1 MRLYFILLGLD
12 LLIRFVAW
20 RNTSFRRRLKEKS
33 FVAQIKVSDNTK
45 GRFYI
50 FGKGKLKSEAGIHQT
65 PDVCLAFKT

>member
-12 LLIRFVAW
+12 LLIRVVAW
-20 RNTSFRRRLKEKS
+20 RNKSFRRRLKEKS

-50 FGKGKLKSEAGIHQT
+50 FGSERLKSKAGIHPT
-65 PDVCLAFKT
+65 PDA